1 MELDD
6 MMQDEPNAQER
17 EAVREAHHDWC
28 AEQAIDPASPL
39 GLEAEQMMVSAL
51 RQGSQTADELVS
63 ALYAFGKERQ
73 ILVRRRHPTSRGTL
87 VRT

>member
-6 MMQDEPNAQER
+6 MKQDEPNAQEL

-63 ALYAFGKERQ
+63 ALDAFVKERQ
-73 ILVRRRHPTSRGTL
+73 SHVRLGAPAIPTTEDPR
-87 VRT
+87 